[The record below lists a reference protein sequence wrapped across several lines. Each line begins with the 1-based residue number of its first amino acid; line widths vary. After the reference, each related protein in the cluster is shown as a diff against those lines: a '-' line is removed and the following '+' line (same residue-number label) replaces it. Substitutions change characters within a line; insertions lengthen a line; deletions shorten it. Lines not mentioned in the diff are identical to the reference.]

1 VVFFEKKDQSYRII
15 IYLIHD
21 NLFELT
27 IFTCVIAGHLQ
38 FIEHPVG
45 FPNPMVLGLGKL
57 RLPIVPIEVGVHGI
71 VAIGDQ
77 CSDG

>member
-1 VVFFEKKDQSYRII
+1 
-15 IYLIHD
+15 
-21 NLFELT
+21 
-27 IFTCVIAGHLQ
+27 VIAGHLQ

-57 RLPIVPIEVGVHGI
+57 RLPIVPIEIGVHGI